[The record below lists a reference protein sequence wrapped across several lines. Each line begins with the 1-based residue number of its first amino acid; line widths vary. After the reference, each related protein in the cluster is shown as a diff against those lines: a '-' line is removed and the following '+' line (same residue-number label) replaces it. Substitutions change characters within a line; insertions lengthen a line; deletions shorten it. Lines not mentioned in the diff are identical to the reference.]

1 MELIIRDI
9 ELSDVK
15 QLKNFKCEN
24 TSMEVFLA
32 EEAYYYHVC
41 GEGIITGKLR
51 ARTQKQANKKLK
63 WFLD

>member
-1 MELIIRDI
+1 
-9 ELSDVK
+9 
-15 QLKNFKCEN
+15 
-24 TSMEVFLA
+24 MEVFLA